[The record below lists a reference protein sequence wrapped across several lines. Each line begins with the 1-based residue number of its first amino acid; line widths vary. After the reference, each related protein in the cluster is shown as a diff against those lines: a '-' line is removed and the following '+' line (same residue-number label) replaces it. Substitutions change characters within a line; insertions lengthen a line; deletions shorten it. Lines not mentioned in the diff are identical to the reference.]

1 MTSNGGA
8 SIAGMNMTLK
18 THMSMRTARRK
29 KMKIKNITEYK
40 MGLGMPRGS
49 KVIVRAGER
58 QADITLIE
66 NADGHTWRVKIDRD
80 LPETDYP
87 TLENA
92 ILSAETLFREV
103 I

>member
-1 MTSNGGA
+1 MH
-8 SIAGMNMTLK
+8 MNT
-18 THMSMRTARRK
+18 RTAKRK
-29 KMKIKNITEYK
+29 KMKMKNITEYK

-66 NADGHTWRVKIDRD
+66 NEDGHTWRLQIDRD
-80 LPETDYP
+80 LPETEYP

-103 I
+103 V